1 MNDEKNA
8 APETEEEAAS
18 TEVVEDT
25 QNPVSDTAEV
35 AAADTEV
42 EASAETEK
50 TEETEPETDGA
61 DADLEGVEVV
71 HTSDYDS
78 NRLFSDFP
86 LSSDILKG
94 IEAHGY
100 KTATAVQA
108 GTLEAALAGRDMVVR
123 SKTGTGKTA
132 AFVLPI
138 IEQIGAG
145 AREVQGIILA
155 PTRELARQV
164 AEEAAKLAQFK
175 DIHVVAIYGGVGFG
189 AQEEALKD
197 GAALVVGT
205 PGRILD
211 HLRRGTLDLSNA
223 RFAAL
228 DEADEML
235 AQGFYEDVT
244 KILDQTPES
253 RQVLMFSATI
263 DERVRSIIQK
273 YTKDPLDLRL
283 STDADKVDNI
293 DHIIYESSPDFHK
306 ARALLAIIEQ
316 EQPKS
321 AVIFCNTRED
331 TATVATFLSRQG
343 LDIELLSG
351 ELPQNKREAVMKR
364 VKSGKTQF
372 LAATD
377 VAARGIDISDLTH
390 VVNYSLP
397 EDPAVYLHRSGRT
410 GRIGKKGICISLVGG
425 AELHTRKVLVNQY
438 EIDFSTRPL
447 PSKEQ
452 AATARVER
460 QVRSIK
466 EAMGTMAFEG
476 YLDAVRAI
484 KERPDGDV
492 LLAATMRA
500 FFLWDRIRKAEAEGG
515 PDSVGALAAERKQRS
530 EERRGGGGRGGRGGD
545 RDRGG
550 RGGRG
555 GDRDRGGRGGDRD
568 RGGRG
573 GDRDRGGRGGRG
585 GDRDRSA
592 RGGDR
597 DRGGRGGDR
606 ERNAGQNE
614 PKSEGRTDGGSG
626 GGDGRR
632 RRRRRSGGSSEG
644 SGGGSNS

>member
-1 MNDEKNA
+1 VNEEKNA
-8 APETEEEAAS
+8 APENEEEAAS
-18 TEVVEDT
+18 AEQAETAPEPTSDDADMAASAEEEATEITDDAAEKT
-25 QNPVSDTAEV
+25 SLESDDS
-35 AAADTEV
+35 AAADGAEV
-42 EASAETEK
+42 E
-50 TEETEPETDGA
+50 
-61 DADLEGVEVV
+61 LEGVQVV

-78 NRLFSDFP
+78 NRAFADFP
-86 LSSDILKG
+86 LSAEILQG
-94 IEAHGY
+94 IEAYGY

-132 AFVLPI
+132 AFALPI
-138 IEQIGAG
+138 IEQIEAG
-145 AREVQGIILA
+145 LRHVQGIVLA

-189 AQEEALKD
+189 AQEDALEQ
-197 GAALVVGT
+197 GAQLVVGT

-211 HLRRGTLDLSNA
+211 HLRRGTLDLSKA

-244 KILDQTPES
+244 KILDQTPET

-263 DERVRSIIQK
+263 DERVRSIIQR

-293 DHIIYESSPDFHK
+293 THVIYESSPDFHK

-343 LDIELLSG
+343 LDVELLSG

-364 VKSGKTQF
+364 VKGGRTQY

-425 AELHTRKVLVNQY
+425 AELHTRKTLINQY
-438 EIDFSTRPL
+438 EIEFEVRPL
-447 PSKEQ
+447 PSKEE
-452 AATARVER
+452 AAAARVDR

-476 YLDAVRAI
+476 YLGTVRAI
-484 KERPDGDV
+484 QERPDGDV

-530 EERRGGGGRGGRGGD
+530 EERRGGGGG

-555 GDRDRGGRGGDRD
+555 GGGGGGGRDRGGRGGGRGGGGGGGGS

-573 GDRDRGGRGGRG
+573 DGGR
-585 GDRDRSA
+585 
-592 RGGDR
+592 
-597 DRGGRGGDR
+597 
-606 ERNAGQNE
+606 
-614 PKSEGRTDGGSG
+614 DGGS
-626 GGDGRR
+626 
-632 RRRRRSGGSSEG
+632 RS
-644 SGGGSNS
+644 